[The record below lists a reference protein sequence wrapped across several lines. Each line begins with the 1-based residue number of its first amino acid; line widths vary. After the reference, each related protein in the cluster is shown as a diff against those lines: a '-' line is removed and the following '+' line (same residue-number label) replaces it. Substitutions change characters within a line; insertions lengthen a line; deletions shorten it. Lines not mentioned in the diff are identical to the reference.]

1 MVKLSCEEMI
11 RFAKR
16 TSKDLDDLC
25 GEYDLDNTCVKWDV
39 KFQKFVE
46 ELKKSRESDEYL
58 KNYFEYFRCQC
69 FFQMKE
75 LDDLCDK
82 NPMTGDN
89 KTECASQIWAFR
101 GIISSFLKPDDY
113 RKVFKDKKTEAKE
126 IMTQE
131 QYNKCNFIIHREAVD
146 EGSETAKAAL
156 SLIYVS
162 DVPISATQIKMVIL
176 LGKVFKQKNTKL
188 SAQAYIESVLTT
200 IWGRSLAELDPL
212 GSIVRS
218 VAFAAGVT
226 EAIGWRIAVEFVKNE
241 KYSIRERLIAEA
253 ETFLSGSKSR
263 KENKEEYNKL
273 LNDFDNFLLDVP
285 KGDQLYDVYDRLSDI
300 KYVVCIK

>member
-1 MVKLSCEEMI
+1 MVQLSCEEMI

-58 KNYFEYFRCQC
+58 RNYFEYFRCQC

-82 NPMTGDN
+82 HPMPGDN

-131 QYNKCNFIIHREAVD
+131 QYFKCVSII
-146 EGSETAKAAL
+146 AKAADDKRSETHKARAPL
-156 SLIYVS
+156 FYVG
-162 DVPISATQIKMVIL
+162 DVSISTAQIKMVIM

-188 SAQAYIESVLTT
+188 AAQAYIESVLAT
-200 IWGRSLAELDPL
+200 IWGRSLAELSPFGAL
-212 GSIVRS
+212 VRS
-218 VAFAAGVT
+218 IGFAAGVT
-226 EAIGWRIAVEFVKNE
+226 EAIGWTIAVEFFKNE

-285 KGDQLYDVYDRLSDI
+285 EGDQLYDVYDRLSDI